1 MGSTPPSALP
11 DPRPSLEERWAE
23 SCPSLVGRLRDEIL
37 REGPIPFARFMEV
50 ALYDPAD
57 GYYVTRDDRASRAG
71 DFLSAPEQDPLFG
84 ALLARQVAECWE
96 RLGRPAPLVVREY
109 GAGSGALG
117 AAIGG
122 ALREGAPDAFAALR
136 YHPIEVDRRRRDV
149 VTARLEAAG
158 IGHLEPEGGRPG
170 EAARGSLADGTA
182 QEPFGPGIVIAN
194 ELLDALP
201 IHRVVGTRQ
210 GPRELL
216 VGWRDDW
223 FVDVMGDLSSP
234 RLAAVLMGL
243 GTPLA
248 DGQRTELGLAAL
260 DWVGQLG
267 ATLTRGYAILIDYGL
282 EGPRRHDPARPGG
295 LLRTYRGHHA
305 GDDPYRA
312 VGRQDLTAHLDW
324 SALQAAAAAAGLTV
338 LGRTSLAAFTV
349 GLDAASLLTDLAAR
363 SGTTVERYRAARGAL
378 RDLLDPR
385 RLGAF
390 SVLVLGRGIPPQ
402 PPLRGLAAAL
412 PEGGGWPTGPATD

>member
-1 MGSTPPSALP
+1 MGATTPSALP
-11 DPRPSLEERWAE
+11 NPRPSLEERWAE
-23 SCPSLVGRLRDEIL
+23 SCPPLVERLRDEI
-37 REGPIPFARFMEV
+37 RRDGPIPFARFMDV

-96 RLGRPAPLVVREY
+96 RLGRPVPLVVREY

-117 AAIGG
+117 EAIGG
-122 ALREGAPDAFAALR
+122 ALRDDAPDAFAALR
-136 YHPIEVDRRRRDV
+136 YQPIEVDRRRRDV

-158 IGHLEPEGGRPG
+158 IGHLEPP
-170 EAARGSLADGTA
+170 AARGPDETRGDPGEGTA
-182 QEPFGPGIVIAN
+182 RSPFGPGIVIAN

-201 IHRVVGTRQ
+201 VHRVVGRRQ

-223 FVDVMGDLSSP
+223 FVDVEGDLSTP
-234 RLAAVLMGL
+234 RLAAVLTATGA
-243 GTPLA
+243 PLA
-248 DGQRTELGLAAL
+248 DGQRTELSLAAL
-260 DWVGQLG
+260 DWIEQLG

-282 EGPRRHDPARPGG
+282 DGARRHDPARSGG
-295 LLRTYRGHHA
+295 LLRTYRAHHA

-324 SALQAAAAAAGLTV
+324 SALEEAAAAAGLMV
-338 LGRTSLAAFTV
+338 LGRTSLAAFAV
-349 GLDAASLLTDLAAR
+349 GLDAASVLTELASR

-385 RLGAF
+385 RMGAF
-390 SVLVLGRGIPPQ
+390 SALVLGRDVPRK
-402 PPLRGLAAAL
+402 PPLRGLAATL
-412 PEGGGWPTGPATD
+412 PEGGGWPAGPATD